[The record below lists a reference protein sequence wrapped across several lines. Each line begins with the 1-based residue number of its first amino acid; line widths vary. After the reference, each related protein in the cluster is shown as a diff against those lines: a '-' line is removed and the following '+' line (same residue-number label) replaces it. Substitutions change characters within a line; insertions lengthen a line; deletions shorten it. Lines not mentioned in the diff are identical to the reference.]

1 MIEWFND
8 WFDDYYLKFYLLN
21 QSEELTKKQVKF
33 IIDVLDLKEGSKV
46 LDICCGTGRH
56 LIEFSKIG
64 IKGVGI
70 DFNKKYI
77 KLANKNKVKDI
88 NLKFLNIDARQ
99 IDFENEFDAAIS
111 IWTSFGY
118 FSDAENLNLL
128 KKIHKSLK
136 KNGKLLID
144 LENIYYLLNNLPKE
158 RWEKKESEFI
168 LERNQLNLRSS
179 RLKTERIIIN
189 NKNKFEYV
197 RDYRIYTLSELEI
210 YSFEAGFKL
219 IKFYGGYEKE
229 ELNFSSKRLI
239 VILEKL

>member
-8 WFDDYYLKFYLLN
+8 WFDENYLKFYLLN
-21 QSEELTKKQVKF
+21 QGEELTKKQVKF

-56 LIEFSKIG
+56 LIELSKIG

-77 KLANKNKVKDI
+77 KLANKNKGKDI

-118 FSDAENLNLL
+118 FSDDENLNLL

-158 RWEKKESEFI
+158 RWGKKESEYI

-197 RDYRIYTLSELEI
+197 RDYRIYTLSEMEI
-210 YSFEAGFKL
+210 YSLEAGFKL